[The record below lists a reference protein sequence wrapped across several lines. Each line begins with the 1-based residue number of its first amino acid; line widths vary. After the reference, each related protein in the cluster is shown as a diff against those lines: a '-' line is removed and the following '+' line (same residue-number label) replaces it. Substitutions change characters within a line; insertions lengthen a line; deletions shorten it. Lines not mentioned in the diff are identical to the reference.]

1 MSISF
6 KRRLLDL
13 RTPPPWPAVL
23 IMRSV
28 DEVWIQIMEWALNLD
43 TILLVA
49 AKGLF
54 CCACEGSNAMR
65 VAVTLA
71 LFGPCLS
78 YSKIDPVESVA
89 IQCCWLY
96 DHRASSCGTSER

>member
-1 MSISF
+1 
-6 KRRLLDL
+6 
-13 RTPPPWPAVL
+13 
-23 IMRSV
+23 
-28 DEVWIQIMEWALNLD
+28 MEWALNLD

-49 AKGLF
+49 PKWLF

-78 YSKIDPVESVA
+78 YFKIDPVKSVA

-96 DHRASSCGTSER
+96 DHRASSFGTSEDNSGCFLIGFMENPLPGARAQVLGLGLAR